1 MRLKIENKSKQ
12 EVFVALFQ
20 VLKNWNGHINM
31 HFDKDRLYIQSMDKS
46 HVCLANIS
54 IKSNWFSEYECNKN
68 NTLAVDSG
76 HFAILMTYSLKHDI
90 IEFCFSDEKDIDN
103 LYINFLNQKD
113 KIKEASKTKTKGSG
127 SGTTGSGT
135 TGSGSFEHFFQ
146 LSLID
151 IEETSLGIPQVE
163 YDVDFT
169 IENKKFIEVLSE
181 LNTFG
186 SDVTI
191 SCNESVLELNAEGDS
206 AKLKVKIPTD
216 DLDEYAIAEGE
227 ELALSFSLN
236 HICKMCTSLKLG
248 QLINVSLSPN
258 YPMALRYNLGDDS
271 EVAFYVAPKV
281 SD

>member
-90 IEFCFSDEKDIDN
+90 IELCFSDEKDTDK
-103 LYINFLNQKD
+103 LYINFLNQTD
-113 KIKEASKTKTKGSG
+113 KIKETSKTKTKGSG
-127 SGTTGSGT
+127 TA
-135 TGSGSFEHFFQ
+135 GSGSFEHFFQ

-151 IEETSLGIPQVE
+151 IEETSLGIPQVD

-169 IENKKFIEVLSE
+169 IETKQFIEVLSE

-191 SCNESVLELNAEGDS
+191 TCNEKVLELNTEGDS

-227 ELALSFSLN
+227 ELELSFSLN

-248 QLINVSLSPN
+248 PLINVSISPN

-281 SD
+281 SE